1 MHNISYITYPEL
13 YTCRCPVLNDI
24 MTHNVLFYENIA
36 VAGTLLV
43 ASLPM
48 FISMCTL
55 HCRINGSVGN
65 ENSHNGVDSFCS
77 CLVYSK
83 R

>member
-1 MHNISYITYPEL
+1 MPCTTSVTSPTLNYIH
-13 YTCRCPVLNDI
+13 VDDDI

-36 VAGTLLV
+36 VAGTLLI

-55 HCRINGSVGN
+55 PCRINGSVGN
-65 ENSHNGVDSFCS
+65 ENSHDGVDSFCS